1 LSGIQKSLIEIPK
14 VITFDS
20 FGFFWEYWLYVGVEL
35 VVVDGLKKIIN
46 GSFDLYIFTDEIFS
60 FE

>member
-1 LSGIQKSLIEIPK
+1 LIEIPK

-35 VVVDGLKKIIN
+35 VVVDGLKKIID
-46 GSFDLYIFTDEIFS
+46 GSFDLYILTDEIFS
-60 FE
+60 FVEM